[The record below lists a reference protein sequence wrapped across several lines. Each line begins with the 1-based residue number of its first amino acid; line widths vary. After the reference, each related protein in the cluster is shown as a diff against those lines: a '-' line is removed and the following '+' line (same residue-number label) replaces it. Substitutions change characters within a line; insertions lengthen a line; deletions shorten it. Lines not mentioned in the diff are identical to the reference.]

1 MLLSLANLFR
11 NIARFG
17 ILLLGFTMV
26 SIAIFTGAIRY
37 GITIDS
43 ILRNL
48 PDALP
53 WFLLLFT
60 LVLAWEYELIGG
72 ILILFLGF
80 GGMLYISSAGHTP
93 VYQIYLMRTIMLLS
107 LGFIISWA
115 IRRLYY
121 FNFS

>member
-1 MLLSLANLFR
+1 MV
-11 NIARFG
+11 
-17 ILLLGFTMV
+17 LGFTMV

-37 GITIDS
+37 GITIDN

-60 LVLAWEYELIGG
+60 LLLAWEYELIGG
-72 ILILFLGF
+72 LLLLLLGIGGLF
-80 GGMLYISSAGHTP
+80 YISSSGHTP
-93 VYQIYLMRTIMLLS
+93 VYQIYLMRTIMILS

-121 FNFS
+121 FTFS